1 LIETIDLAD
10 QLDALEIT
18 RHTMSEP
25 TDYRQAAQRRIDRL
39 RDLLG
44 ASPSASSAPGEVKSR
59 TPRTADE
66 LRALINANPS

>member
-1 LIETIDLAD
+1 
-10 QLDALEIT
+10 
-18 RHTMSEP
+18 MSEP
-25 TDYRQAAQRRIDRL
+25 TDYRMAAQRRIDRL

-44 ASPSASSAPGEVKSR
+44 ASPASGRPQDPGEVKSR